1 MNPEEVGQN
10 NVIITPSPPPF
21 LNEKTETQ
29 GGEMSCFGSVPL
41 TVAHKRVLAP
51 ELFII
56 HRNALFFSRGY
67 HANPCLFTSV
77 FMLNK
82 YLFHF
87 HFGPGPVLRL

>member
-1 MNPEEVGQN
+1 
-10 NVIITPSPPPF
+10 
-21 LNEKTETQ
+21 
-29 GGEMSCFGSVPL
+29 MSCFGSVPL
-41 TVAHKRVLAP
+41 KVAHKSVLAR

-56 HRNALFFSRGY
+56 HCNALFFSRGY
-67 HANPCLFTSV
+67 RANPCLFTSV